1 MGALEVISS
10 VPILTGRANFEEWR
24 VGLKV
29 ALDSYD
35 EDMWPIIVGQS
46 RAALTQRQETPDIG
60 TVRAALHLELGKEP
74 TEEEI
79 QTWLTAQIRQPNAEF
94 DWFRK
99 RHKIAKYLI
108 YCTLTPAARRLIVN
122 LDDAHDIFAK
132 LRTTYDTSNHR
143 ALAPRWYAF
152 NALKYHANGNP
163 QTFISKGGSALE
175 EVNSCLPMSDPIP
188 VELCLAMFKNAIR
201 AVPTTQNFITQY
213 QPPTDRD
220 TLLEDLFNKFIEY
233 EMHRLQD
240 AKN

>member
-108 YCTLTPAARRLIVN
+108 YCALTPAARRLIVN

-163 QTFISKGGSALE
+163 QTFISKWGSALE
-175 EVNSCLPMSDPIP
+175 EVNSCPPNERSYSSGTLPRHVQKCDSGSSNHSELHHSIP
-188 VELCLAMFKNAIR
+188 AS
-201 AVPTTQNFITQY
+201 
-213 QPPTDRD
+213 
-220 TLLEDLFNKFIEY
+220 
-233 EMHRLQD
+233 HRPRHPSGGPLQQVH
-240 AKN
+240 